1 MILKA
6 MRVLIMLKLQLK
18 DTEYALESKLI
29 DLLTLK
35 SISVVKKK
43 IESEDKT
50 MHDNFYSSLKAEI
63 KVKVKLM
70 MCFNQSMLQLN
81 QTYKNL

>member
-1 MILKA
+1 M
-6 MRVLIMLKLQLK
+6 
-18 DTEYALESKLI
+18 T
-29 DLLTLK
+29 K

-50 MHDNFYSSLKAEI
+50 MHDNFYLSFKAEI

>member
-1 MILKA
+1 M
-6 MRVLIMLKLQLK
+6 
-18 DTEYALESKLI
+18 T
-29 DLLTLK
+29 K

-70 MCFNQSMLQLN
+70 MCFNQSILQLN